1 MDKNILTNNL
11 SLLVSRLHLRLHL
24 RQGFGGSSFGGIIWI
39 LASGLLFFSSCVSNK
54 KFIYM
59 QDKGNVKA
67 DSNGTMTVIPYAY
80 KLQKG
85 DILYVALTTDDEK
98 LNKIFVPNGG
108 GANMQIQQGQGVAGS
123 MLYFVGFTID
133 ANGDIEFPYLGKIT
147 VHGKTIEE
155 AKEVIQVELKKFF
168 KFFFLQVKV
177 AEFKFSVLGFVNR
190 PGQFFFQ
197 QNKVNIFEAIS
208 QAGELQGMSK
218 KMEIQ
223 LYRQYPDGIRMH
235 TIDLTDRS
243 IINSPFYY
251 IQPNDLVY
259 IVPLKSRT
267 LGDMSSLQTSFGVVA
282 PLLGTLLLVLN
293 TFILVKNL

>member
-1 MDKNILTNNL
+1 
-11 SLLVSRLHLRLHL
+11 
-24 RQGFGGSSFGGIIWI
+24 
-39 LASGLLFFSSCVSNK
+39 
-54 KFIYM
+54 M
-59 QDKGNVKA
+59 QDKGNVKT

-85 DILYVALTTDDEK
+85 DILYIALTTDDER
-98 LNKIFVPNGG
+98 LNKIFVPSAGG
-108 GANMQIQQGQGVAGS
+108 GGQMMMQQGQGVSGG
-123 MLYFVGFTID
+123 MLYFIGFTID
-133 ANGDIEFPYLGKIT
+133 PNGQIEFPYLGKI
-147 VHGKTIEE
+147 GMEGNTIEE
-155 AKEVIQVELKKFF
+155 ASETIKVELRKFF
-168 KFFFLQVKV
+168 KVFFLQVKV
-177 AEFKFSVLGFVNR
+177 AEFKFSVLGYVNR

-197 QNKVNIFEAIS
+197 QNKVSIFEAIS

-259 IVPLKSRT
+259 IVPLKTRT

>member
-11 SLLVSRLHLRLHL
+11 SLLVSRLSLLKSGL
-24 RQGFGGSSFGGIIWI
+24 WI

-54 KFIYM
+54 KFIYL

-85 DILYVALTTDDEK
+85 DILYIALTTDDER
-98 LNKIFVPNGG
+98 LNRIFVPGATGG
-108 GANMQIQQGQGVAGS
+108 QMMQQAQGVSGS
-123 MLYFVGFTID
+123 MLYFIGFTID
-133 ANGDIEFPYLGKIT
+133 SKGEVEFPYLGKIK
-147 VHGKTIEE
+147 VSDLEIEN
-155 AKEVIQVELKKFF
+155 AKMAIEIELKKYF
-168 KFFFLQVKV
+168 KVFFLQAKV
-177 AEFKFSVLGFVNR
+177 AEFKFSVLGYVNR

-223 LYRQYPDGIRMH
+223 LYRQYTDGIRMH
-235 TIDLTDRS
+235 KIDLTDRS
-243 IINSPFYY
+243 IINSPYFY
-251 IQPNDLVY
+251 IQPNDLLYV
-259 IVPLKSRT
+259 VPLKART
-267 LGDMSSLQTSFGVVA
+267 LGDMSSLQSSFGVIA

-293 TFILVKNL
+293 TYILVKNL

>member
-1 MDKNILTNNL
+1 MQIKTLASRILFL
-11 SLLVSRLHLRLHL
+11 YKVLL
-24 RQGFGGSSFGGIIWI
+24 RQGFGSQCWI
-39 LASGLLFFSSCVSNK
+39 LASGILLLGSCVSNK
-54 KFIYM
+54 KYIYL

-85 DILYVALTTDDEK
+85 DVLYVALTTEDEK
-98 LNKIFVPNGG
+98 LNKIFVPSGG
-108 GANMQIQQGQGVAGS
+108 GANMQIQQGQGVSGS
-123 MLYFVGFTID
+123 MLYYVGFTID
-133 ANGDIEFPYLGKIT
+133 ESGDIEFPFLGKIK
-147 VHGKTIEE
+147 VVGLEIEK
-155 AKEVIQVELKKFF
+155 AKHAIDIELKKYF
-168 KFFFLQVKV
+168 KVFFLQVKV

-223 LYRQYPDGIRMH
+223 LYRQYPEGIRMH
-235 TIDLTDRS
+235 TLDLTDRS

-259 IVPLKSRT
+259 IIPLKSRT

-293 TFILVKNL
+293 TYILVKNL